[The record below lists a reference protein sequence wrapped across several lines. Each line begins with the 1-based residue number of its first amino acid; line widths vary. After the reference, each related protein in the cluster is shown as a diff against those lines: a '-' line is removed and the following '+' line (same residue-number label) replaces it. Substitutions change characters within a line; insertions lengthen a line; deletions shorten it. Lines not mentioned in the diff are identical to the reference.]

1 MEHTPAE
8 KPHRHKVNVPS
19 SVREG
24 PEPNNRFEVK
34 RNTFFFFFFHFSNG
48 YVEDSRVSGLL
59 PGTGRGVRGAGGGK
73 DFQLGNRSRRNV
85 FNHLKRFSVPNHT
98 ISSTVFRGPCC
109 LFCSR
114 DPSSLTSHRLRSR
127 EHDLGYKTRIRCV
140 QNKKEKNPTTFLF
153 FLWSDPL
160 ASFLWLL

>member
-48 YVEDSRVSGLL
+48 YVEDGRDRRESRGYYRA
-59 PGTGRGVRGAGGGK
+59 PGGACAALGEGK
-73 DFQLGNRSRRNV
+73 
-85 FNHLKRFSVPNHT
+85 T
-98 ISSTVFRGPCC
+98 SSSETAVA
-109 LFCSR
+109 
-114 DPSSLTSHRLRSR
+114 
-127 EHDLGYKTRIRCV
+127 EM
-140 QNKKEKNPTTFLF
+140 FLII
-153 FLWSDPL
+153 
-160 ASFLWLL
+160 